1 VSEVLQEAHK
11 IAKVVEGKDVML
23 RVAPE
28 VAKLLKSNQNTY
40 LQEIE
45 EILGR
50 TVIVKSD
57 QQLHLEKFD
66 LA

>member
-1 VSEVLQEAHK
+1 
-11 IAKVVEGKDVML
+11 
-23 RVAPE
+23 VAR
-28 VAKLLKSNQNTY
+28 LLKSNQNTY
-40 LQEIE
+40 LQELE

-57 QQLHLEKFD
+57 VQLHQERFD

>member
-1 VSEVLQEAHK
+1 
-11 IAKVVEGKDVML
+11 ML
-23 RVAPE
+23 RVGPE
-28 VAKLLKSNQNTY
+28 VAKLLKSNQNSY
-40 LQEIE
+40 LQELE

-57 QQLHLEKFD
+57 PLLHQEKFD

>member
-1 VSEVLQEAHK
+1 MV
-11 IAKVVEGKDVML
+11 L
-23 RVAPE
+23 RVSPE
-28 VAKLLKSNQNTY
+28 VAKLLKSHQNTY

-45 EILGR
+45 EVLGR

-57 QQLHLEKFD
+57 NQLHQEKFD

>member
-1 VSEVLQEAHK
+1 VL
-11 IAKVVEGKDVML
+11 L
-23 RVAPE
+23 RVSPE

-40 LQEIE
+40 LQELE
-45 EILGR
+45 ESLGR

-57 QQLHLEKFD
+57 PLLHQEKFD

>member
-1 VSEVLQEAHK
+1 
-11 IAKVVEGKDVML
+11 
-23 RVAPE
+23 
-28 VAKLLKSNQNTY
+28 VAKLLKSNQNSY
-40 LQEIE
+40 LQEME

-57 QQLHLEKFD
+57 PLLHQEKFD

>member
-1 VSEVLQEAHK
+1 
-11 IAKVVEGKDVML
+11 ML

-45 EILGR
+45 EILAKP
-50 TVIVKSD
+50 VIVKSD
-57 QQLHLEKFD
+57 PLLHQEKFD

>member
-1 VSEVLQEAHK
+1 
-11 IAKVVEGKDVML
+11 VEGKDVML
-23 RVAPE
+23 RVAPD
-28 VAKLLKSNQNTY
+28 VARLLKSNQNTY
-40 LQEIE
+40 LQELE

-57 QQLHLEKFD
+57 GQLHQEKFD